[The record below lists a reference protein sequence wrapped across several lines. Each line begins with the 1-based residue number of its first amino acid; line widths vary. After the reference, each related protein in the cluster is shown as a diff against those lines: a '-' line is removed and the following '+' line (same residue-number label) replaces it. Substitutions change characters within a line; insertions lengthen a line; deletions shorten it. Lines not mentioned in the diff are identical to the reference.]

1 MSVTRLSTTLIL
13 LGYALVSL
21 TRCSPKATESM
32 LPLEPPASF
41 SYSGEQELPEKWWTS
56 FEDERLNELV
66 SEALDSNFN
75 LLSVWQRFRVAEAV
89 VDREESYLLP
99 DIDAFFSAGR
109 SYPEPDF
116 RGGENQQFG
125 LSAAYEVDLWGR
137 IRSQIQAERYRAEA
151 SLLDYRAAAISLS
164 AEITLTWYRL
174 MATWN
179 QLALAQE
186 QIETNEKILKLIV
199 ARFGSGQIRGVD
211 ILRQKQLVEAAR
223 EQQIVAESQIQV
235 LENQLAVLLGA
246 PPQQE
251 ITYNPDSLPPPPP
264 LPKTG
269 IPVEL
274 VRRRPDVQNAY
285 YVLLA
290 ADQEVAS
297 AISARYPRLAFSL
310 SSSARSNEVNDLFKN
325 WAYSL
330 GANLVA
336 PLFYGGRLNA
346 EVDRTRAFKQ
356 QLLYE
361 YGQTVLVAFREVEDA
376 LIQERK
382 QQERLQVLEEQLTLT
397 QQAYKQLRVEYF
409 NGLSDY
415 LAVLTAI
422 DREQQLQRDLISA
435 KLTLLEYRIDLYR
448 ALAGGFATGG
458 ERERDTGELDD

>member
-1 MSVTRLSTTLIL
+1 MPTTRLSIMLLLLWGFIL
-13 LGYALVSL
+13 LS
-21 TRCSPKATESM
+21 RCSSKAPQSM
-32 LPLEPPASF
+32 LPLAPPASF
-41 SYSGEQELPEKWWTS
+41 SYSGEQELAEKWWTS
-56 FEDERLNELV
+56 FEDQRLNELV

-89 VDREESYLLP
+89 VDREESFLLP
-99 DIDAFFSAGR
+99 DIEAFFSAGR
-109 SYPEPDF
+109 SYPRPDF
-116 RGGENQQFG
+116 RGGENQQLG
-125 LSAAYEVDLWGR
+125 LSTNYEVDLWGR

-151 SLLDYRAAAISLS
+151 TLADYRAGAISLS

-174 MATWN
+174 MAAWG
-179 QLALAQE
+179 QRALAQE
-186 QIETNEKILKLIV
+186 QVATNENILKLIV

-223 EQQIVAESQIQV
+223 EQQISAESQIQV
-235 LENQLAVLLGA
+235 LENQLAVLLGY
-246 PPQQE
+246 PPQE
-251 ITYNPDSLPPPPP
+251 DIAYAPDSLPPLPP

-269 IPVEL
+269 LPTEL
-274 VRRRPDVQNAY
+274 VQRRPDVQSAY
-285 YVLLA
+285 YTLLA

-297 AISARYPRLAFSL
+297 AISARYPRLALNIST
-310 SSSARSNEVNDLFKN
+310 SARSNQAEDLFEN

-330 GANLVA
+330 GANLLA

-346 EVDRTRAFKQ
+346 EVDRTRAVKQ

-376 LIQERK
+376 LIQEQK
-382 QQERLQVLEEQLTLT
+382 QRERLQVLEEQVTLA
-397 QQAYKQLRVEYF
+397 QQAYKQLRIEYF

-422 DREQQLQRDLISA
+422 DREQQLQRDLITA

-448 ALAGGFATGG
+448 ALAGGFAAEG
-458 ERERDTGELDD
+458 EREQDE